1 MKSNEFK
8 CFICKEVFEKG
19 WTEQEAIVELNAN
32 YPGFTIEDCDMV
44 CDDCYQKHFDPVTGI
59 PLR

>member
-1 MKSNEFK
+1 MPFR
-8 CFICKEVFEKG
+8 CFICKEVFKKG
-19 WTEQEAIVELNAN
+19 WSDEEALSELNAN
-32 YPGFTIEDCDMV
+32 HPGISPEDCGQV